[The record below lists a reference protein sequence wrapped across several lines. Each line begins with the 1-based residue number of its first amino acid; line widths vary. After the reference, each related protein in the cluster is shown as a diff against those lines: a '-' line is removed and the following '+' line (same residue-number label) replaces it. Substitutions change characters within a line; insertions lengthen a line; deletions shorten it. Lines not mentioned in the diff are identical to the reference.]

1 MVLSIVGLLDCLVS
15 AEDVGM
21 SALFNQ
27 GLIDSIV
34 SLFVDAADTEN
45 DENAAERDSSVA
57 MLLPLLDSLNNTLK
71 YVSRE
76 VRKALQAKT
85 ESGSENTDQTKL
97 AEKLLVES
105 KPLADLT
112 GVLIKTLM

>member
-1 MVLSIVGLLDCLVS
+1 M
-15 AEDVGM
+15 
-21 SALFNQ
+21 
-27 GLIDSIV
+27 

-45 DENAAERDSSVA
+45 SLENDKNAPERDSSVA
-57 MLLPLLDSLNNTLK
+57 ILLPLLDSLNNTLK

-112 GVLIKTLM
+112 GVLISSSAAKTLM